1 MLDKIFT
8 LSFLTALLASGM
20 RMAVPLMYAGLGE
33 MVSEKSGVLNIGME
47 GIMICG
53 AFFSFAGAYFTG
65 SLFLG
70 LLIGM
75 LAGMIVGL
83 IHAFICVYGKQN
95 QTVSGLAINM
105 IGLGIT
111 SYLYKL
117 MCNNYSHMQIDIL
130 PQMDIPLLKDIPVI
144 GEAFFQQD
152 ILTYVV
158 YILLIAAFVFYRFTR
173 TGLSMA
179 AIGEKPMAADAAG
192 IRVERK
198 QLVACAING
207 LLGGAGGAYL
217 IIAQLGLFSD
227 NMTAGR
233 GYIALATVI
242 LGRYNPGGV
251 FLASLLFGVAT
262 GAQIRLQALGVQ
274 LPMQLLAML
283 PYVITLLALLAT
295 ARRSR
300 EPESLAVPYIR
311 GGR

>member
-1 MLDKIFT
+1 MLDKIFDYA
-8 LSFLTALLASGM
+8 FLTALLASGV
-20 RMAVPLMYAGLGE
+20 RMAIPLMYAGLGE

-47 GIMICG
+47 GVMLCG

-65 SLFLG
+65 SQYLG

-83 IHAFICVYGKQN
+83 IHAFVCVYGKQN

-117 MCNNYSHMQIDIL
+117 MCNNFSHMEIEII
-130 PQMDIPLLKDIPVI
+130 PQLCIPYLEDIPVI
-144 GEAFFQQD
+144 GPALFQRD
-152 ILTYVV
+152 LLAYVI
-158 YILLIAAFVFYRFTR
+158 YILMIAAFIFYRYTR

-192 IRVERK
+192 IHVERK
-198 QLVACAING
+198 QVIACAING
-207 LLGGAGGAYL
+207 LLGGAGGAYM

-242 LGRYNPGGV
+242 LGRYCPGGV
-251 FLASLLFGVAT
+251 FLAALLFGVAN
-262 GAQIRLQALGVQ
+262 GAQIRLQALGVE

-295 ARRSR
+295 SRRSR
-300 EPESLAVPYIR
+300 EPESLAKPYIR

>member
-8 LSFLTALLASGM
+8 YSFLTALLASGV
-20 RMAVPLMYAGLGE
+20 RMAIPLMYAGLGE
-33 MVSEKSGVLNIGME
+33 MVSEKSGVLNIGLE
-47 GIMICG
+47 GVMLCG

-65 SLFLG
+65 SAYIG
-70 LLIGM
+70 LAIGM

-83 IHAFICVYGKQN
+83 IHAVVCVHGKQN

-117 MCNNYSHMQIDIL
+117 MCNNFSHMEIEII
-130 PQMDIPLLKDIPVI
+130 PQLCIPGLQDIPVI
-144 GEAFFQQD
+144 GPALFQRD
-152 ILTYVV
+152 ILAYVIYV
-158 YILLIAAFVFYRFTR
+158 LLILAFIFYRYTR

-179 AIGEKPMAADAAG
+179 AVGEKPMAADAAG
-192 IRVERK
+192 IHVERK
-198 QLVACAING
+198 QFIACAING
-207 LLGGAGGAYL
+207 LLGGAGGAYM

-242 LGRYNPGGV
+242 LGRYTPGGV
-251 FLASLLFGVAT
+251 FLAALLFGVAN
-262 GAQIRLQALGVQ
+262 GAQIRLQALGVE

-300 EPESLAVPYIR
+300 EPESLGVPYIR

>member
-1 MLDKIFT
+1 MLEKILT
-8 LSFLTALLASGM
+8 ISFLTALLSAGV

-47 GIMICG
+47 GVMLCG

-75 LAGMIVGL
+75 AAGMLVGL
-83 IHAFICVYGKQN
+83 LHALLCVKGKQN

-117 MCNNYSHMQIDIL
+117 MCNALPRMQIDTL
-130 PQMDIPLLKDIPVI
+130 KQLNIPLLCDIPVI
-144 GEAFFQQD
+144 GPAFFQQD
-152 ILTYVV
+152 LLAYVS
-158 YILLIAAFVFYRFTR
+158 YILLVAAFVFYRYTR
-173 TGLSMA
+173 LGLNMA

-192 IRVERK
+192 IHVEK
-198 QLVACAING
+198 FQWIACAAGG
-207 LLGGAGGAYL
+207 LLGGAGGAYM
-217 IIAQLGLFSD
+217 IIAQLGAFAD

-233 GYIALATVI
+233 GYIALAVVI
-242 LGRYNPGGV
+242 LGRYSPHGV
-251 FLASLLFGVAT
+251 FLAALLFGVAN
-262 GAQIRLQALGVQ
+262 GAQIRLQALGVN
-274 LPMQLLAML
+274 LPMQLLSML
-283 PYVITLLALLAT
+283 PYVITLLALLIT
-295 ARRSR
+295 SGRSR
-300 EPESLAVPYIR
+300 EPESLAKPYIR